1 MYIHYSDNEMQIEWR
16 IFRGLS
22 KVGEDF
28 SRSEAVVLLWNGRN
42 RFVAGCTAI
51 ENGRDGRLLVAVPS
65 GLPEGVYDLEGI
77 WMKNGGRSV
86 CRCRYIKA
94 FGVTQTASAATYQGG
109 ATTGPVLSLRSSAAT
124 YGYDGLS
131 AYELAVL
138 KGKTVAS
145 EDEWLD
151 GYVSGIEHAVTEAV
165 ARVKAAEV
173 NAVDAISTAHA
184 EAVGEIEEVWQRA
197 LDSLQPD

>member
-1 MYIHYSDNEMQIEWR
+1 MYIHYSENEMRIEWK
-16 IFRGLS
+16 ICRGLS

-42 RFVAGCTAI
+42 RFVARCSAI
-51 ENGRDGRLLVAVPS
+51 ENGRDGRLLVTAPS

-86 CRCRYIKA
+86 CRCRYPKA
-94 FGVTQTASAATYQGG
+94 FGVTQTASAATHQSG
-109 ATTGPVLSLRSSAAT
+109 ATTDPVLSLRSSAAT

-131 AYELAVL
+131 AYELAVV
-138 KGKTVAS
+138 KGKTTLS
-145 EDEWLD
+145 EDDWID
-151 GYVSGIEHAVTEAV
+151 GYVAGIESTVADAI

-173 NAVDAISTAHA
+173 NAVDVISTAQS
-184 EAVGEIEEVWQRA
+184 EAVGEIEEVWQQA
-197 LDSLQPD
+197 KEDLSN